1 MERRSGRVAKALLI
15 LAGIGYPFLLH
26 WAVLDGH
33 ITPGRMLLVMAPVL
47 AFGMWLAVARRKRL
61 SGSLLAVSS
70 VALVALVHFQPDL
83 GFALACGLPHAA
95 ANLALLW
102 LFGRT
107 LAPGRTS
114 LITRLATTVHG
125 RLSPEVAAYTRRV
138 TFGWTLF
145 FAAQL
150 VVSLLLYMLAPM
162 AVWSLFINVLNGP
175 LIALMF
181 LGEYAWRHLRYRDF
195 PHATPMQAIRAFAH
209 SHAGAPAEA
218 SGR

>member
-1 MERRSGRVAKALLI
+1 MERRSGRLAKALLI
-15 LAGIGYPFLLH
+15 FAGIGYPFLLH

-47 AFGMWLAVARRKRL
+47 AFGIWLVVARGKRL
-61 SGSLLAVSS
+61 GGSLLAVAS
-70 VALVALVHFQPDL
+70 VALVALVHYQPDL

-175 LIALMF
+175 LVALMF

-195 PHATPMQAIRAFAH
+195 PHATPMQAIRAFTH